1 MYVTIFAATAG
12 EVSSFRIQSYDE
24 IGNQVAISPKLL
36 FFLLK
41 PSVAL
46 RKDPSNCQVAFGEQL
61 SSSLQKTSNT
71 SAVIAYVYNLTGSV
85 ALQGIL
91 LQRGG
96 LSLYVFDDAI
106 VDEFLMIR
114 GSANLLHSTVD
125 MNFGSP
131 RIDIDFAKFYSST
144 TIMLLWRGYIVPSY
158 TESYTFYLST
168 NGCVNVNVSGTV
180 LFSCSA
186 ISTNTLKLRE
196 NQLHYIEISYLR
208 SSGEPFV
215 VLFWQ
220 SHSQER
226 EIIPPKSW

>member
-1 MYVTIFAATAG
+1 MHVTIFAATAG

-24 IGNQVAISPKLL
+24 IANQVVISPKLL
-36 FFLLK
+36 FFLLR

-46 RKDPSNCQVAFGEQL
+46 RKDPSNCQIALGEQL

-71 SAVIAYVYNLTGSV
+71 SVVITYVYNLTGSV
-85 ALQGIL
+85 ALQGIF

-96 LSLYVFDDAI
+96 LSLHVFDDAI
-106 VDEFLMIR
+106 VDEFSMIR
-114 GSANLLHSTVD
+114 GSANTLYSTVD
-125 MNFGSP
+125 INFGSP

-144 TIMLLWRGYIVPSY
+144 TIMLLWRGYLVPSY

-168 NGCVNVNVSGTV
+168 NGCANVNVSGTV

-186 ISTNTLKLRE
+186 ILTNTLNLRA

-220 SHSQER
+220 SPSQER
-226 EIIPPKSW
+226 EIIPSERW